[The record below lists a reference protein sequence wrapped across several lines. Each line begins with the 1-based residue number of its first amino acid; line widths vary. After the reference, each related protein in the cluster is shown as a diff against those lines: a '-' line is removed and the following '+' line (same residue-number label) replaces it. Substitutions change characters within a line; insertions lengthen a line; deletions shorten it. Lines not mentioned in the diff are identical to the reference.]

1 MTKDVTITKQTS
13 VSNVDIS
20 PVISEVIEYTKD
32 QAVMKDIKTVLAS
45 VPKSD
50 SMDWKLVSGVIMNSL
65 VEWVVENKDK
75 NDVKSLELIQ
85 HLQKDIGYL
94 LQRLG
99 LAQQS
104 FSQLISTIKGLLNVA
119 LFLCPGTRCSGSKHT
134 RCCVV
139 FLQHY

>member
-13 VSNVDIS
+13 ISNVDIS

-32 QAVMKDIKTVLAS
+32 QAVIKDIKSVLAS

-65 VEWVVENKDK
+65 VEWVVENKD
-75 NDVKSLELIQ
+75 NDSTRSLDLIK
-85 HLQKDIGYL
+85 HLQRDVGYL

-99 LAQQS
+99 LAE
-104 FSQLISTIKGLLNVA
+104 
-119 LFLCPGTRCSGSKHT
+119 
-134 RCCVV
+134 
-139 FLQHY
+139 

>member
-1 MTKDVTITKQTS
+1 MTKEVTTTKHTS

-20 PVISEVIEYTKD
+20 SVINEVIEYTKD
-32 QAVMKDIKTVLAS
+32 QAVITDIKTVLAS
-45 VPKSD
+45 IPKSK

-65 VEWVVENKDK
+65 VEWVVENKDS

-99 LAQQS
+99 LAE
-104 FSQLISTIKGLLNVA
+104 
-119 LFLCPGTRCSGSKHT
+119 
-134 RCCVV
+134 
-139 FLQHY
+139 

>member
-1 MTKDVTITKQTS
+1 MTNEITTTKQTS

-20 PVISEVIEYTKD
+20 PVINEVLEYTKD
-32 QAVMKDIKTVLAS
+32 QAVIKDIKTVLAS

-75 NDVKSLELIQ
+75 DNTRSLDLIK

-99 LAQQS
+99 LAE
-104 FSQLISTIKGLLNVA
+104 
-119 LFLCPGTRCSGSKHT
+119 
-134 RCCVV
+134 
-139 FLQHY
+139 

>member
-20 PVISEVIEYTKD
+20 PVINEVIEYTKD
-32 QAVMKDIKTVLAS
+32 QAVIKDIKTVLAS

-65 VEWVVENKDK
+65 VEWVVENKD
-75 NDVKSLELIQ
+75 NDNTRSLELIQ
-85 HLQKDIGYL
+85 HLQKDVGYL

-99 LAQQS
+99 LAQ
-104 FSQLISTIKGLLNVA
+104 
-119 LFLCPGTRCSGSKHT
+119 
-134 RCCVV
+134 
-139 FLQHY
+139 

>member
-20 PVISEVIEYTKD
+20 PIISEVIEYTKD
-32 QAVMKDIKTVLAS
+32 QAVIKDIKTVLAS

-65 VEWVVENKDK
+65 VEWVVENKD
-75 NDVKSLELIQ
+75 NDDVKSLQLIQ
-85 HLQKDIGYL
+85 HLQKDVGYL

-99 LAQQS
+99 LAE
-104 FSQLISTIKGLLNVA
+104 
-119 LFLCPGTRCSGSKHT
+119 
-134 RCCVV
+134 
-139 FLQHY
+139 

>member
-32 QAVMKDIKTVLAS
+32 QAVIKDIKTVLAS

-65 VEWVVENKDK
+65 VEWVVENKD
-75 NDVKSLELIQ
+75 NDDTRSLDLIK
-85 HLQKDIGYL
+85 HLQRDIGYL

-99 LAQQS
+99 LAE
-104 FSQLISTIKGLLNVA
+104 
-119 LFLCPGTRCSGSKHT
+119 
-134 RCCVV
+134 
-139 FLQHY
+139 

>member
-1 MTKDVTITKQTS
+1 MTNEVTTTKQTS

-20 PVISEVIEYTKD
+20 PVINEVLEYTKD
-32 QAVMKDIKTVLAS
+32 QAVIKDIKTVLAS

-65 VEWVVENKDK
+65 VEWVVENKD
-75 NDVKSLELIQ
+75 NDSTRSLDLIK

-99 LAQQS
+99 LAE
-104 FSQLISTIKGLLNVA
+104 
-119 LFLCPGTRCSGSKHT
+119 
-134 RCCVV
+134 
-139 FLQHY
+139 

>member
-1 MTKDVTITKQTS
+1 MTNQVTTTKQTS

-20 PVISEVIEYTKD
+20 PVINEVLEYTKD
-32 QAVMKDIKTVLAS
+32 QAVIKDIKTVLAS

-65 VEWVVENKDK
+65 VEWVVENKD
-75 NDVKSLELIQ
+75 NDSTRSLDLIK

-99 LAQQS
+99 LAE
-104 FSQLISTIKGLLNVA
+104 
-119 LFLCPGTRCSGSKHT
+119 
-134 RCCVV
+134 
-139 FLQHY
+139 

>member
-13 VSNVDIS
+13 ISNVDIS

-32 QAVMKDIKTVLAS
+32 QAVITDIKTVLAS

-65 VEWVVENKDK
+65 VEWVVENKDS
-75 NDVKSLELIQ
+75 NNTRSLDLIK

-99 LAQQS
+99 LAE
-104 FSQLISTIKGLLNVA
+104 
-119 LFLCPGTRCSGSKHT
+119 
-134 RCCVV
+134 
-139 FLQHY
+139 